1 MAARDCLK
9 NAVANPCNH
18 LIDSAVDGVLS
29 CCVNSL
35 YIPLSQPLHDGV
47 GHRFVGLILRC
58 NPYPGS
64 SSSWSRLWAGS
75 RLCAVADTRFEA
87 VAPAAVGQGAVA
99 AVFSC
104 HAVDI
109 LVSPRDIS
117 RSVAVGHGA
126 AVYSGHAREVG
137 YHLRDAIGGA

>member
-29 CCVNSL
+29 YSVNSL
-35 YIPLSQPLHDGV
+35 YIPLSQSLHDGA
-47 GHRFVGLILRC
+47 GHRFVGPILCC

-64 SSSWSRLWAGS
+64 SSSWSRLRAGS

-87 VAPAAVGQGAVA
+87 VAPAAVGQGAGVV
-99 AVFSC
+99 VFSC

-126 AVYSGHAREVG
+126 AVYSGYVREVG